1 MAAPPPT
8 GGWLGMVVPKRHA
21 KRSVTRNLVK
31 RQIRAV
37 FDDVGLAGERAAGLR
52 PGLWVVRLRAPID
65 RSRFPSAA
73 SDALRRAM
81 RDELAA
87 EPCRRACTASG
98 PRCGA
103 CRAARW
109 CCCCAATGCC

>member
-81 RDELAA
+81 RDELAGML
-87 EPCRRACTASG
+87 RQ
-98 PRCGA
+98 
-103 CRAARW
+103 AARRRE
-109 CCCCAATGCC
+109 A